1 MPDAK
6 ARILHMLRDMDAI
19 FALAPTGTGLA
30 EPMELALQLV
40 LDAWLAPLESWIH
53 AASDDDIKAMASI
66 WNARMSKDAVGTPGE
81 WDLEAWEAAAREA
94 QEHGEGGFV

>member
-1 MPDAK
+1 
-6 ARILHMLRDMDAI
+6 MLRRTQA
-19 FALAPTGTGLA
+19 
-30 EPMELALQLV
+30 QQ
-40 LDAWLAPLESWIH
+40 
-53 AASDDDIKAMASI
+53 AMASI